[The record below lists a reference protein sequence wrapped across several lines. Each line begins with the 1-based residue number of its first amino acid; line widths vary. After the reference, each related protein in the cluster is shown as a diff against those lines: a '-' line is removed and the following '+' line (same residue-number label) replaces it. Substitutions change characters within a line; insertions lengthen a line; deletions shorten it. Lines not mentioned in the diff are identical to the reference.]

1 MRVLELFAGT
11 QSFTKT
17 VERLYPDAECVT
29 VDILPKFNPTYLAN
43 LATWNYK
50 ALGPPGHFDI
60 IWCSPPCTEYSKA
73 KTRGVRDLES
83 ADHLVRRCA
92 EIIQYFQP
100 RAWIIENVGT
110 GLLPYRMPTLWPEAG
125 EVTCADYCAYGAPYR
140 KRTAFWS
147 NADLS
152 DLKFCGGPGDCPA
165 MVENRHIGSV
175 GNARSRYNSVG
186 INSVWVKNAIPP
198 LLCEALLAALMV
210 LCV

>member
-50 ALGPPGHFDI
+50 VLGDPGHFDI

-73 KTRGVRDLES
+73 KTRGPRDLEA
-83 ADHLVRRCA
+83 ADQLVRRCA

-110 GLLPYRMPTLWPEAG
+110 GLLPGRMPTLWPEAG
-125 EVTCADYCAYGAPYR
+125 TPGYADYCAYGAPYR
-140 KRTAFWS
+140 KRTVFWS

-152 DLKFCGGPGDCPA
+152 GLRLCGGAGVCES
-165 MVENRHIGSV
+165 MVENRHRGSV
-175 GNARSRYNSVG
+175 GNARIRYNAAG
-186 INSVWVKNAIPP
+186 INSVWQKNAIPP
-198 LLCEALLAALMV
+198 LLCEALLAAL
-210 LCV
+210 LEA